1 MRKAKKQRN
10 RFYAAVR
17 RVDAAL
23 TSRTADVFQT
33 MYYWRLY
40 NQVVKSIIVEAAAA
54 SLVGLSIGFVTM
66 LLVLLWIDRIA

>member
-1 MRKAKKQRN
+1 MRKVKRRHN

-23 TSRTADVFQT
+23 TSRTADAFQT

-40 NQVVKSIIVEAAAA
+40 NQVVKSIVVEAAAA

-66 LLVLLWIDRIA
+66 TLVLLLMNRIA

>member
-1 MRKAKKQRN
+1 MRKTTKQRSK
-10 RFYAAVR
+10 FYAAIR

-40 NQVVKSIIVEAAAA
+40 NQAAKSIVVEAAAA
-54 SLVGLSIGFVTM
+54 SLVGLLIGFASTT
-66 LLVLLWIDRIA
+66 LFLQLINLVS

>member
-1 MRKAKKQRN
+1 MRKTTKQRSK
-10 RFYAAVR
+10 FYAAIR

-40 NQVVKSIIVEAAAA
+40 NQAAKSIVVEAAAA

-66 LLVLLWIDRIA
+66 TLVLLLMNRIA

>member
-1 MRKAKKQRN
+1 MRTPKKQRN

-40 NQVVKSIIVEAAAA
+40 NQVVKSIVVEAAAA
-54 SLVGLSIGFVTM
+54 SLVGLAIGFVSTT
-66 LLVLLWIDRIA
+66 LVLLVINRIV